1 MKQFGLLSPVI
12 RSTFS
17 HLACILT
24 LSVKPILRIHYCMFR
39 HWYVSIMCL
48 VRQDARA
55 PLHPFPCTTPPPRN
69 LGGRLQVFGGRLWNV
84 GDSC

>member
-1 MKQFGLLSPVI
+1 MKQFGHLSPVI

-55 PLHPFPCTTPPPRN
+55 PLHPFPCTTPPPPAPQPRWETT
-69 LGGRLQVFGGRLWNV
+69 GLWREAV
-84 GDSC
+84 ECG